1 MFKKEG
7 GNKQKTKKGQIHH
20 GIEIPCFL
28 WQLINKFQFVVIYGR
43 RRIGKTALIN
53 EFLKD
58 KKAIYFTAIEENKE
72 DNLRLFLSFGF
83 SLIKCDQHKEKEL
96 ILKTHFD
103 CLGL

>member
-1 MFKKEG
+1 M
-7 GNKQKTKKGQIHH
+7 
-20 GIEIPCFL
+20 
-28 WQLINKFQFVVIYGR
+28 
-43 RRIGKTALIN
+43 IN

>member
-1 MFKKEG
+1 MKFVGRKKELASLY
-7 GNKQKTKKGQIHH
+7 QHYQT
-20 GIEIPCFL
+20 
-28 WQLINKFQFVVIYGR
+28 NKFQFAVIYGR

-72 DNLRLFLSFGF
+72 DNLRRFLSFGF